1 MDLQED
7 FREEDNLEE
16 GESNSQESEFQEN
29 DYNFKEGDKVN
40 LVIETETGLGYTVL
54 INEEFDGLLFRS
66 EVFQELEENMEVVG
80 YIKNIREDGKID
92 VSLRPQGFRNVI
104 GSDVDKVLA
113 RLKDSRE
120 GFILIT
126 DKSSPDSIRFHMKM
140 SKKAFKK
147 AVGNL
152 YKQKLIVIKED
163 RIELV

>member
-1 MDLQED
+1 MGLQEDLQEGD
-7 FREEDNLEE
+7 DNLQDGENNSEAQEMNLQE
-16 GESNSQESEFQEN
+16 GE
-29 DYNFKEGDKVN
+29 KVN
-40 LVIETETGLGYTVL
+40 LIIETETGLGYTVL

-66 EVFQELEENMEVVG
+66 EVFQELEENMEVTG
-80 YIKNIREDGKID
+80 YVKNIREDGKID

-104 GSDVDKVLA
+104 DSDVDKVLA
-113 RLKDSRE
+113 RLKDSKE

>member
-1 MDLQED
+1 MDLQE
-7 FREEDNLEE
+7 
-16 GESNSQESEFQEN
+16 GENDFQEN

-40 LVIETETGLGYTVL
+40 LIIETETGLGYTVL

-66 EVFQELEENMEVVG
+66 EVFQELEENMEITG

-104 GSDVDKVLA
+104 GSDVEKVLA
-113 RLKDSRE
+113 KLKNSRE

-152 YKQKLIVIKED
+152 YKQKLIVIEED
-163 RIELV
+163 RIVLVR

>member
-1 MDLQED
+1 MDIQDGDE
-7 FREEDNLEE
+7 
-16 GESNSQESEFQEN
+16 NSQEQEM
-29 DYNFKEGDKVN
+29 YLKEGDKVN
-40 LVIETETGLGYTVL
+40 LVIETETSLGYTVL
-54 INEEFDGLLFRS
+54 INEEYDGLLFRS
-66 EVFQELEENMEVVG
+66 EVFQELEENMEIIG

-104 GSDVDKVLA
+104 GSDVEKVLA
-113 RLKDSRE
+113 KLKNSRE

-152 YKQKLIVIKED
+152 YKQKLIVIEED
-163 RIELV
+163 RIVLVK

>member
-1 MDLQED
+1 MEVQEDLQDGEM
-7 FREEDNLEE
+7 NL
-16 GESNSQESEFQEN
+16 
-29 DYNFKEGDKVN
+29 KEGDKVQ

-66 EVFQELEENMEVVG
+66 EVFQALEENMEVTG
-80 YIKNIREDGKID
+80 YVKNIREDGKID

-104 GSDVDKVLA
+104 DSDVDKVMT
-113 RLKDSRE
+113 RLKNSKE

-140 SKKAFKK
+140 SKKAFKN

-152 YKQKLIVIKED
+152 YKQKLIIIAED
-163 RIELV
+163 RIELVK

>member
-1 MDLQED
+1 MDLQE
-7 FREEDNLEE
+7 
-16 GESNSQESEFQEN
+16 GENDFQEN

-40 LVIETETGLGYTVL
+40 LIIETETGLGYTVL

-66 EVFQELEENMEVVG
+66 EVFQELEENMEITG

-104 GSDVDKVLA
+104 GSDVEKVLDK
-113 RLKDSRE
+113 LKSSRE

-147 AVGNL
+147 AIGNL
-152 YKQKLIVIKED
+152 YKQKLIVIEED
-163 RIELV
+163 RIDRFEKKNNREAYTAK

>member
-1 MDLQED
+1 MDLPEHDD
-7 FREEDNLEE
+7 FEEVEMNL
-16 GESNSQESEFQEN
+16 
-29 DYNFKEGDKVN
+29 KEGDKVQ
-40 LVIETETGLGYTVL
+40 LIIETESALGYTVL

-66 EVFQELEENMEVVG
+66 EVFQELEENMEVTG
-80 YIKNIREDGKID
+80 YVKNIREDGKID

-104 GSDVDKVLA
+104 NSDVDKVLA
-113 RLKDSRE
+113 RLKSSRE

-152 YKQKLIVIKED
+152 YKQKLIIIKED
-163 RIELV
+163 RIELL

>member
-1 MDLQED
+1 MDLQE
-7 FREEDNLEE
+7 
-16 GESNSQESEFQEN
+16 GENDFQEN

-40 LVIETETGLGYTVL
+40 LIIETETGLGYTVL

-66 EVFQELEENMEVVG
+66 EVFQELEENMEITG

-104 GSDVDKVLA
+104 GSDVEKVLDK
-113 RLKDSRE
+113 LKSSRE

-147 AVGNL
+147 AIGNL
-152 YKQKLIVIKED
+152 YKQKLIVIEED
-163 RIELV
+163 RIVLVK

>member
-1 MDLQED
+1 MSLQED
-7 FREEDNLEE
+7 FNQEDSNLNTE
-16 GESNSQESEFQEN
+16 NSMPEF
-29 DYNFKEGDKVN
+29 DYDFKEGDKVN

-66 EVFQELEENMEVVG
+66 EVYQDLEENMEVTG

-104 GSDVDKVLA
+104 DTDTQKVLDK
-113 RLKDSRE
+113 LKNSKD
-120 GFILIT
+120 GFIMLT
-126 DKSSPDSIRFHMKM
+126 DKSSPDAIRFHMKM

-152 YKQKLIVIKED
+152 YKQKLITLESD
-163 RIELV
+163 RIVLV

>member
-1 MDLQED
+1 MGLQEDLQEGK
-7 FREEDNLEE
+7 DNLQE
-16 GESNSQESEFQEN
+16 GENNSEAQEMNLQEG
-29 DYNFKEGDKVN
+29 EKVS
-40 LVIETETGLGYTVL
+40 LIIETETGLGYTVL

-66 EVFQELEENMEVVG
+66 EVFQDLEENMEVTG

-104 GSDVDKVLA
+104 DSDVDKVLA
-113 RLKDSRE
+113 KLKDSRD

-152 YKQKLIVIKED
+152 YKQKLILIKED
-163 RIELV
+163 RIELI

>member
-1 MDLQED
+1 MDLHQGEKENRNIENNAKED
-7 FREEDNLEE
+7 F
-16 GESNSQESEFQEN
+16 QEIEY
-29 DYNFKEGDKVN
+29 DFKEGDKVN
-40 LVIETETGLGYTVL
+40 LIIETETGLGYTVL

-80 YIKNIREDGKID
+80 YIKQIREDGKID

-104 GSDVDKVLA
+104 DSDVDKVLNK
-113 RLKDSRE
+113 LKDSRE
-120 GFILIT
+120 GFLLLT

-152 YKQKLIVIKED
+152 YKQKKIVILED
-163 RIELV
+163 RIQLNN

>member
-7 FREEDNLEE
+7 FREEDDNLQEE
-16 GESNSQESEFQEN
+16 GNSQEPEM
-29 DYNFKEGDKVN
+29 YLKEGDKVN
-40 LVIETETGLGYTVL
+40 LVIETETGLGYTVF

-66 EVFQELEENMEVVG
+66 EVFQELEENMEVTG
-80 YIKNIREDGKID
+80 YIKQIREDGKID

-104 GSDVDKVLA
+104 DSDVDKVLSK
-113 RLKDSRE
+113 LKDSRE
-120 GFILIT
+120 GFLLLT

-152 YKQKLIVIKED
+152 YKQKLITIESD
-163 RIELV
+163 RIVLVK

>member
-7 FREEDNLEE
+7 LQDGEMNL
-16 GESNSQESEFQEN
+16 
-29 DYNFKEGDKVN
+29 KEGDKVQ

-66 EVFQELEENMEVVG
+66 EVFQELEENMEVTG
-80 YIKNIREDGKID
+80 YVKNIREDGKID

-104 GSDVDKVLA
+104 NSDVDKVLA

-152 YKQKLIVIKED
+152 YKQKLIIIAED
-163 RIELV
+163 RIELVK